1 MTRRMISRSS
11 TAETAKA
18 LMELSRDA
26 RFGLQQCGSNNAFQA
41 AHVANILTRI
51 KVFVNE
57 VEKQWSVGEL
67 ASYDWGPL
75 EPLYFFRV
83 RHSW

>member
-1 MTRRMISRSS
+1 MAHPSP
-11 TAETAKA
+11 EFVKA
-18 LMELSRDA
+18 LMELS
-26 RFGLQQCGSNNAFQA
+26 LQQCGSNNALKS

-51 KVFVNE
+51 KAFVNE
-57 VEKQWSVGEL
+57 VEKQWSVEEL

-83 RHSW
+83 RHSWWDFT